1 MFISWWLVIG
11 YFISWWLVIGKFIS
25 WWWRFWS
32 GIPWP
37 YQEISFRIK
46 LVHGDCC
53 YQLVPLLDLSTH
65 PVTLT
70 YNIELFDAS
79 TGDEGRGKQSR
90 KRHSIMRSV
99 VSTCFEAIGQ
109 HKCVINPTYII
120 SNWSRTCTRDQLRTL
135 TTPNKLHKDT
145 WFRHTNYSD
154 YNHGNM
160 SPWSVN
166 SGRGPLRIRLGCV
179 GSAAAPSVVNSGQ
192 CINPFDHLIGWPL
205 LYSHAMSTLNSQR
218 SIFIYGICWMTKQ
231 RRTVKVLKNINIIL
245 NTAISQLIL
254 IQYPFSD
261 THNKVSP
268 GLKIS

>member
-1 MFISWWLVIG
+1 MTFD
-11 YFISWWLVIGKFIS
+11 
-25 WWWRFWS
+25 R
-32 GIPWP
+32 WP
-37 YQEISFRIK
+37 QVTKPTKHQFLQKLRTQIANTLKKEPQTKLTKDRKQHHQEISFRIK

-99 VSTCFEAIGQ
+99 VSTCSEAIGQ

-120 SNWSRTCTRDQLRTL
+120 SNWSRKCTRGQLRTL

-166 SGRGPLRIRLGCV
+166 SGRGPLRIRLVCV

-205 LYSHAMSTLNSQR
+205 L
-218 SIFIYGICWMTKQ
+218 
-231 RRTVKVLKNINIIL
+231 
-245 NTAISQLIL
+245 
-254 IQYPFSD
+254 
-261 THNKVSP
+261 
-268 GLKIS
+268 